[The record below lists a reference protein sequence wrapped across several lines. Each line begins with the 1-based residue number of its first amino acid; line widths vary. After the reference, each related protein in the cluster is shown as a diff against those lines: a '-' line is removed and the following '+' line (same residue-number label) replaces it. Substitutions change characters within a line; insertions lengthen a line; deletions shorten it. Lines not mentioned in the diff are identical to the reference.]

1 MRAFVF
7 LLLVLLRVRTRTIHI
22 SLRFTCTKLEI
33 RSIQKHFASSREAFC
48 CWHWGGEEAD
58 RFRNGSLIPENRR
71 KKIIHTSSLLR
82 SSSAFLFSLTTCSSW
97 LALFLDVSLPKSS
110 AISDRDTFESQR
122 HFQSYFADP
131 LEILRK
137 YNDR

>member
-1 MRAFVF
+1 MRAFVC

-71 KKIIHTSSLLR
+71 KKSYIHLPFFVLRRRFYFLLLR
-82 SSSAFLFSLTTCSSW
+82 ARRGSLCSS
-97 LALFLDVSLPKSS
+97 
-110 AISDRDTFESQR
+110 TFHFERVQLYRVKIHSTSQGR
-122 HFQSYFADP
+122 FQSYFADP

-137 YNDR
+137 YSNR